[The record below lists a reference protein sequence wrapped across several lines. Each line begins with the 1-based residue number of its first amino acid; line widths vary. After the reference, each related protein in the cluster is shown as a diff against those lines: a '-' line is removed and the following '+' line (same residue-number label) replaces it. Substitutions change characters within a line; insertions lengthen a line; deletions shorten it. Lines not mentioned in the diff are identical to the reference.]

1 MRHTP
6 FLGRRT
12 TVVTMATA
20 ALAVAALAGVALSG
34 PSDPPPAVAATP
46 SASAQAD
53 VAAGGDTSPRTT
65 PARVAYLG
73 DSYTVGTGATT
84 AADGWVSLLDDVFG
98 WRGMNLGCGGSGYVS
113 PGGSCGKT
121 YDERIADVVASRPD
135 AVVVSGGLNDARNTD
150 DLNELKLEIDRTF
163 ADLRAA
169 LPDAEIVA
177 VSPVWGAGRT
187 PPTITIMGA
196 VVETAVAKVDG
207 TFLDIGQP
215 LYARPDLMID
225 DGIHPNDGGHRAI
238 AQAVAEALV
247 EVAVTRDD
255 TEAEAPAS

>member
-12 TVVTMATA
+12 TVVAMATA

-150 DLNELKLEIDRTF
+150 DLNELKLEICVPRCPMP
-163 ADLRAA
+163 RS
-169 LPDAEIVA
+169 
-177 VSPVWGAGRT
+177 SPCRRSGARDGRRRRSRSWGRWWRRPSRRSTGPSSTSVNRSTPGR
-187 PPTITIMGA
+187 I
-196 VVETAVAKVDG
+196 
-207 TFLDIGQP
+207 
-215 LYARPDLMID
+215 
-225 DGIHPNDGGHRAI
+225 
-238 AQAVAEALV
+238 
-247 EVAVTRDD
+247 
-255 TEAEAPAS
+255 S